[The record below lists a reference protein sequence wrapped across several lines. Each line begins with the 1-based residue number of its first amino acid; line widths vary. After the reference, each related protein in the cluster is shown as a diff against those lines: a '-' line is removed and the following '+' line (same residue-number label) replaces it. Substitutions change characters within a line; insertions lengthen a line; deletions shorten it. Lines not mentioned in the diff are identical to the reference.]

1 MAKKQKGP
9 TIPELQSSI
18 RGSLKEWGKI
28 RRHGASDPGW
38 PDGTNMNLVR
48 NHVFYDQKRL
58 RELCKEQKVRPCPI
72 EAKLK
77 PPRHVSEDY
86 CAPKSKAGP
95 CRDRRASR
103 RKKR

>member
-1 MAKKQKGP
+1 MAKRQKGH
-9 TIPELQSSI
+9 TIPDLQKSI
-18 RGSLKEWGKI
+18 KGSFKRWKDLKKKG
-28 RRHGASDPGW
+28 GSDPFW

-58 RELCKEQKVRPCPI
+58 RELCKAQKVRPCPI

-86 CAPKSKAGP
+86 CAPKSKTGP
-95 CRDRRASR
+95 CRERRAAR